1 MKVNNITRVVL
12 CLILGIFSSP
22 TLLNSVSASSLLDKR
37 ADRPITAREKHS
49 GKLLVRDPFTNTPDL
64 TLQRPVLRIRGRTPA
79 RVPPGE
85 DYLPRYSRLP
95 DVSVTCSRSGFVLRV
110 KKNFYGFS
118 AIAEE
123 LTLGETCTSNGVLEP
138 HNDLLFTYRLTDCQ
152 GEQQVFPDYVA
163 YKYVLH
169 YVCLSHRNSLR
180 YHRVNVGVE
189 CRYKREHHVH
199 SLVVSPTSRTL
210 LRKLIRSR
218 SGDFWIQLMDDS
230 WSSPV
235 RSAVYLLGQQ
245 VNVQVSTRHHYQG
258 VKLFINSCY
267 AATVNTLSQAS
278 KHSIIDNYGC
288 LRESRIN
295 PGASRF
301 RFSRADNVVQFSF
314 GAFQFIEAP
323 DAQIALH
330 CELSVSGGGPSPM
343 QKSCFY
349 GHTDK
354 RWISVFGQ
362 DSICDCCDS
371 VCNQTKTK
379 RITHEGFVS
388 SDQVLFSDPVTS
400 PFSTLPSSTL
410 ESISM
415 AHRNDDVIWFEAK
428 LAKEPQRSYTHKDFA
443 ASVTLISSEED
454 HDNRQHTSNTS
465 TVEFIE
471 EDRKEMEE
479 EKHGDVEIFMAI
491 SKSIVGSER
500 PDLDPMKQL
509 DVASLDW
516 SGDRKMQNMTKGSNY
531 SPKKGQR
538 VEKVLQ
544 EDKGSTETSVMV
556 NETMEEHLDMD
567 ESIMGD
573 RQLDE
578 VFLPSFISEEKNSSE
593 NKKEGLV
600 YPLISPFEEKP
611 EFPLGS
617 DELIEQGVV
626 RKLDL
631 AHDSD
636 DYYFSDGI

>member
-12 CLILGIFSSP
+12 CLILGISSSP

-37 ADRPITAREKHS
+37 VDRPRTAREKHS

-64 TLQRPVLRIRGRTPA
+64 TLQRPVLRIRGQTPA
-79 RVPPGE
+79 RVSPGE

-123 LTLGETCTSNGVLEP
+123 LTLGETCKGNGVLEP

-169 YVCLSHRNSLR
+169 YVCLSHRNPLR

-189 CRYKREHHVH
+189 CRYKRERHVH

-288 LRESRIN
+288 LRESWIN

-388 SDQVLFSDPVTS
+388 SDQVLFSYPVTS

-410 ESISM
+410 ESIPM

-428 LAKEPQRSYTHKDFA
+428 LAKEPQRSYTHKDFV

-454 HDNRQHTSNTS
+454 HDKRPHTSNTS
-465 TVEFIE
+465 TVEFI

-491 SKSIVGSER
+491 SKSIAGSER

-516 SGDRKMQNMTKGSNY
+516 SGDRKMQNMTKGSNC
-531 SPKKGQR
+531 SPKNGQR

-593 NKKEGLV
+593 NKKEGLGFL
-600 YPLISPFEEKP
+600 LISPFEEKP
-611 EFPLGS
+611 EFSLGS

-636 DYYFSDGI
+636 DYYFSEGI